1 MSIFNV
7 NHGEINAANACTKHR
22 IIFIA
27 VCVFVVGGGGG
38 GENGGKGA
46 GGRGG
51 GGGDESGGKGEV
63 GGGVGGV
70 TVDDVTFIKKNRLC
84 KIW

>member
-27 VCVFVVGGGGG
+27 VCVFVGGGGG
-38 GENGGKGA
+38 LNLGKGA
-46 GGRGG
+46 AREGGW
-51 GGGDESGGKGEV
+51 
-63 GGGVGGV
+63 GV

-84 KIW
+84 KI